1 MVMSI
6 ASLLPIVAITILYLV
21 ASMPTRLIIIATFTV
36 LFTIALGIFTKAR
49 FIDIFL
55 ATTA

>member
-6 ASLLPIVAITILYLV
+6 ASLLPIAAITILYLV
-21 ASMPTRLIIIATFTV
+21 ASMPARLIIIAIFTV
-36 LFTIALGIFTKAR
+36 LFTIALGILTKAR
-49 FIDIFL
+49 SIDIFL